1 MTAFL
6 RSATSDLLMWL
17 GWDSATVRGFG
28 LGRPGT
34 EWLTWS
40 LRTPLAPAAS
50 RVARPAPA
58 RLLAPAARVCL
69 R

>member
-6 RSATSDLLMWL
+6 RRATSELLMWL

-40 LRTPLAPAAS
+40 LRTPLS
-50 RVARPAPA
+50 PAPA
-58 RLLAPAARVCL
+58 RVSRPARVRPLVPAAKACR
-69 R
+69 

>member
-1 MTAFL
+1 MTAVL
-6 RSATSDLLMWL
+6 RRATSAVLMWL
-17 GWDSATVRGFG
+17 GLDSATVRGFG
-28 LGRPGT
+28 LGRPGR

-40 LRTPLAPAAS
+40 LLTPVVPGRA

-58 RLLAPAARVCL
+58 RLLVPAARVCV

>member
-6 RSATSDLLMWL
+6 RRATSDLLMWL
-17 GWDSATVRGFG
+17 GLDSATVRGFG

-40 LRTPLAPAAS
+40 LRSRLVPAVS
-50 RVARPAPA
+50 RVVRRALTA
-58 RLLAPAARVCL
+58 
-69 R
+69 

>member
-6 RSATSDLLMWL
+6 RRATSGVMMWL
-17 GWDSATVRGFG
+17 GLDSATVRGFG
-28 LGRPGT
+28 LGLPGS

-40 LRTPLAPAAS
+40 LRTALAPAAS
-50 RVARPAPA
+50 RIAPAPPA
-58 RLLAPAARVCL
+58 RLAPAGRVC

>member
-6 RSATSDLLMWL
+6 RRVTSDLLMWL
-17 GWDSATVRGFG
+17 GLDSATVRGFG

-40 LRTPLAPAAS
+40 LRTPIAPAAA
-50 RVARPAPA
+50 RAARPAPA
-58 RLLAPAARVCL
+58 RLPARAARVCA

>member
-1 MTAFL
+1 MTVFL
-6 RSATSDLLMWL
+6 RRATSDLLMWL

-40 LRTPLAPAAS
+40 LRTPLVPVAW
-50 RVARPAPA
+50 RVAPKAPA
-58 RLLAPAARVCL
+58 RLLARAAQVCC

>member
-6 RSATSDLLMWL
+6 RRATSDLLMWL
-17 GWDSATVRGFG
+17 GLDSATVRGFG

-34 EWLTWS
+34 EWQTWS
-40 LRTPLAPAAS
+40 LRARLAPAVS
-50 RVARPAPA
+50 RVVRRVPA
-58 RLLAPAARVCL
+58 RVLAPVARVCG

>member
-6 RSATSDLLMWL
+6 RRATSELLMWL

-28 LGRPGT
+28 LGRPGS

-40 LRTPLAPAAS
+40 LLTPLAPAAAG
-50 RVARPAPA
+50 VAKSA
-58 RLLAPAARVCL
+58 RARQLARAARVCF

>member
-6 RSATSDLLMWL
+6 RRATSGLAMWL
-17 GWDSATVRGFG
+17 GWDSATARGFG

-34 EWLTWS
+34 TWLTWS
-40 LRTPLAPAAS
+40 LLVPVAAPKPRAAMAYPAAPAS
-50 RVARPAPA
+50 G
-58 RLLAPAARVCL
+58 RVCV

>member
-6 RSATSDLLMWL
+6 RRATSDLLMWL

-40 LRTPLAPAAS
+40 LRTPLAPAPA
-50 RVARPAPA
+50 RPARPAPA
-58 RLLAPAARVCL
+58 QPLIPAAKACR
-69 R
+69 

>member
-6 RSATSDLLMWL
+6 RRATSGLRMWL
-17 GWDSATVRGFG
+17 GWDSATFRGFG

-34 EWLTWS
+34 AWPTWS
-40 LRTPLAPAAS
+40 LLTPVMAVSARVVAPP
-50 RVARPAPA
+50 RAP
-58 RLLAPAARVCL
+58 LGSSARVCV

>member
-6 RSATSDLLMWL
+6 RRATSGLAMWL
-17 GWDSATVRGFG
+17 GWDSATARGFG

-34 EWLTWS
+34 TWLTWS
-40 LRTPLAPAAS
+40 LLVPVASVPRRAATVAPIP
-50 RVARPAPA
+50 VPAPA
-58 RLLAPAARVCL
+58 GRVCV

>member
-6 RSATSDLLMWL
+6 RRVTSELMTWL
-17 GWDSATVRGFG
+17 GWDSATARGFG

-34 EWLTWS
+34 EWPTWS
-40 LRTPLAPAAS
+40 ARTVLATARAERSP
-50 RVARPAPA
+50 VART
-58 RLLAPAARVCL
+58 LASAARVC

>member
-6 RSATSDLLMWL
+6 RRATSDLMMWL
-17 GWDSATVRGFG
+17 GLDSATVRGFG

-34 EWLTWS
+34 EWQTWS
-40 LRTPLAPAAS
+40 LRTGLVPAAS
-50 RVARPAPA
+50 RVARTAPA
-58 RLLAPAARVCL
+58 RLLAPAARVCF

>member
-6 RSATSDLLMWL
+6 RRATSDLLMWL

-28 LGRPGT
+28 LGRPGS
-34 EWLTWS
+34 EWMTWS
-40 LRTPLAPAAS
+40 LRTPLPATA
-50 RVARPAPA
+50 RVARPASDRQLP
-58 RLLAPAARVCL
+58 PAAKVCF

>member
-6 RSATSDLLMWL
+6 RRATSDLLMWL

-34 EWLTWS
+34 GWLTWS
-40 LRTPLAPAAS
+40 LRTPLAPAPFRAARRAS
-50 RVARPAPA
+50 GP
-58 RLLAPAARVCL
+58 LLAPAARVCP

>member
-6 RSATSDLLMWL
+6 RRATSGLAMWL

-34 EWLTWS
+34 TWLTWS
-40 LRTPLAPAAS
+40 LLAPVAAAS
-50 RVARPAPA
+50 PRPAMSCPA
-58 RLLAPAARVCL
+58 PPAAGRVCV

>member
-6 RSATSDLLMWL
+6 RRATSELLMWL

-28 LGRPGT
+28 LGRPGS

-50 RVARPAPA
+50 RVAHPAPA
-58 RLLAPAARVCL
+58 RLVPAARVCV

>member
-6 RSATSDLLMWL
+6 RRATSGLRMWL
-17 GWDSATVRGFG
+17 GWDSATFRGFG

-34 EWLTWS
+34 GWPVWS
-40 LRTPLAPAAS
+40 LLTPASPLAATRTAQPPTRS
-50 RVARPAPA
+50 LSSAR
-58 RLLAPAARVCL
+58 RVCV

>member
-1 MTAFL
+1 MTALL
-6 RSATSDLLMWL
+6 RRATSELLMWL

-40 LRTPLAPAAS
+40 LRTPLAPTAA
-50 RVARPAPA
+50 RGARPAPA
-58 RLLAPAARVCL
+58 RLLAPAARVCV

>member
-6 RSATSDLLMWL
+6 RRATSDLLMWL
-17 GWDSATVRGFG
+17 GLDSATVRGFG

-40 LRTPLAPAAS
+40 LRTPLAFTAS
-50 RVARPAPA
+50 RGARPGPA
-58 RLLAPAARVCL
+58 RLLAPAARVCG

>member
-6 RSATSDLLMWL
+6 RRATSELFMWL

-40 LRTPLAPAAS
+40 LRTA
-50 RVARPAPA
+50 
-58 RLLAPAARVCL
+58 LAPAARVARPERARQLATAAKVC

>member
-6 RSATSDLLMWL
+6 RRATSDLMMWL
-17 GWDSATVRGFG
+17 GLDSASVRGFG

-34 EWLTWS
+34 EWQTWS
-40 LRTPLAPAAS
+40 LFTALAPATA

-58 RLLAPAARVCL
+58 RPAPAARVC

>member
-1 MTAFL
+1 MTALL
-6 RSATSDLLMWL
+6 RRAASGLMMWL
-17 GWDSATVRGFG
+17 GLDSATVRGFG

-40 LRTPLAPAAS
+40 LRTALVPARVAPAT
-50 RVARPAPA
+50 PA
-58 RLLAPAARVCL
+58 RLLAPAGRVC

>member
-6 RSATSDLLMWL
+6 RRATSDLLMWL

-40 LRTPLAPAAS
+40 LLTPLVPAPAG
-50 RVARPAPA
+50 VARPAAA
-58 RLLAPAARVCL
+58 RLLAPAARVCV

>member
-6 RSATSDLLMWL
+6 RRATSDLLMWL
-17 GWDSATVRGFG
+17 GLDSATVRGFG

-34 EWLTWS
+34 EWRTWS
-40 LRTPLAPAAS
+40 LRTRLVPAVS
-50 RVARPAPA
+50 RSVRQAPA
-58 RLLAPAARVCL
+58 RLLAPVARVCG

>member
-6 RSATSDLLMWL
+6 RRATSDLMMWL
-17 GWDSATVRGFG
+17 GLDSATVRGFG
-28 LGRPGT
+28 LGLPGA
-34 EWLTWS
+34 EWQTWS
-40 LRTPLAPAAS
+40 LRARLVPAAS

-58 RLLAPAARVCL
+58 RLLAPSARVCV

>member
-6 RSATSDLLMWL
+6 RRATSDLLMWL
-17 GWDSATVRGFG
+17 GWDSATTRGFG
-28 LGRPGT
+28 LGRPGS

-40 LRTPLAPAAS
+40 LLTPLAPVAA
-50 RVARPAPA
+50 RVARPSQV
-58 RLLAPAARVCL
+58 RSLAPAGRVCV

>member
-6 RSATSDLLMWL
+6 RRATSGFLMWL
-17 GWDSATVRGFG
+17 GLDSATVRGLG
-28 LGRPGT
+28 LGRPGS

-40 LRTPLAPAAS
+40 LRGSLVPVPARVSRPAPRLFA
-50 RVARPAPA
+50 RVAR
-58 RLLAPAARVCL
+58 VCG